1 MKNMAMSE
9 TARSFLQSAIESVVA
24 RKPFDLEEKV
34 ADSSTARAHL
44 TPRQLDVLR
53 LLCQGMTNKDIG
65 RSLDIGN
72 ATVKIH
78 VSSILRSLNVTSRL
92 QAAIVAR
99 RLGLIEE
106 PVETDAGK
114 AAPFFYTVEIT
125 SKRENMP
132 AVSEWYDQEH
142 MPGLASVPGC
152 VHARRFLTD
161 GDEQTSC
168 ACYEINNSG
177 IRETAAWNA
186 VRWVRWA
193 RRATS
198 GCSTC

>member
-1 MKNMAMSE
+1 MQA
-9 TARSFLQSAIESVVA
+9 F
-24 RKPFDLEEKV
+24 
-34 ADSSTARAHL
+34 
-44 TPRQLDVLR
+44 
-53 LLCQGMTNKDIG
+53 
-65 RSLDIGN
+65 
-72 ATVKIH
+72 
-78 VSSILRSLNVTSRL
+78 
-92 QAAIVAR
+92 AAILLKSPRCPAGLDAQALASFAKTFNALRAR
-99 RLGLIEE
+99 PYEAMDGSESYIYIDVPSPAGTAAQFRAAVDAAAASQFAGSGITAWALTGVCDI
-106 PVETDAGK
+106 PGADAGK

-142 MPGLASVPGC
+142 MPGLAAVPGC

-186 VRWVRWA
+186 VRGTPWSARVRPHFLNLKRNMFHA
-193 RRATS
+193 RPVVNFR
-198 GCSTC
+198 